1 MTYTITISGD
11 FWAYYNPGMIT
22 KHAGN
27 ESRSIPCG
35 SGYILDLLVIIFTS
49 DLLLV

>member
-1 MTYTITISGD
+1 MTYTITISGE

-22 KHAGN
+22 KYTEN
-27 ESRSIPCG
+27 ESQLLPCG
-35 SGYILDLLVIIFTS
+35 STYILDLLLFIFTS